1 MGHHPRDHRG
11 GGRTEDVDSP
21 AGRGFLLDR
30 GDQFLRFVQGS
41 KKIFDIDVS
50 DSRLLPFYAHDRIQT
65 VGVADL
71 NPSEDALAY
80 PCRCLVA
87 DDQVRP
93 EALHLR
99 VKVGQV
105 RGFDLDAWAS
115 LLYNEREYL
124 LVHCGG
130 YGNEHSHTA
139 FISILRM

>member
-11 GGRTEDVDSP
+11 GGGRRTEDVDSQ
-21 AGRGFLLDR
+21 AKRGFLLAR
-30 GDQFLRFVQGS
+30 GDQFLRFVQGG

-50 DSRLLPFYAHDRIQT
+50 DSRLLPFYAHDRIQA

-71 NPSEDALAY
+71 DPSENALTY
-80 PCRCLVA
+80 LCQCLVA

-99 VKVGQV
+99 IEVGQV

-115 LLYNEREYL
+115 LLYKEREYL
-124 LVHCGG
+124 THK
-130 YGNEHSHTA
+130 
-139 FISILRM
+139 